1 MPIDPSIIGNVMAPQ
16 AVQMPDMNAM
26 MQTQTRGMENIYQ
39 IEAAREA
46 QAKEEAKAQEAEAIK
61 ALSPAIA
68 AAFEDPSDAG
78 LDAAFSLVPEEFG
91 AAADEQ
97 LTQLRAIPDIN
108 RRKAVIRSALL
119 QDDYG
124 RALLAQ
130 LEPTANMRLQAQT
143 AAGSQSLAE
152 RRLALDIQKAEAE
165 AAGGGVSPDVAA
177 RLEFDREKFAAEQA
191 EKAKIASGEAAP
203 VQLQKGERWNPE
215 KQRVEAVP
223 GSQTYNKQKSTQAKD
238 YSSAKN
244 AVRELE
250 KVRGTVKALKET
262 TGYQKAM
269 GTGAIMSNVPNT
281 PLSTFT
287 GAYDFQTKYKNLKGA
302 VATLG
307 RAAASLQGKL
317 GNMAVQEWKTVSDAI
332 ANLDLESMSSA
343 QLDDQLEIITND
355 LTALD
360 AQVRDAYEKEWGD
373 TQFYNPLEGEGP
385 AETPGGEKTRPAG
398 VGPDWT
404 HMTDANGA
412 GAWVS
417 PDQKQIIEDQ

>member
-1 MPIDPSIIGNVMAPQ
+1 MPLDPSIISNAF
-16 AVQMPDMNAM
+16 ANISMPDMNAL
-26 MQTQTRGMENIYQ
+26 MQQRAQGAQNIYQ
-39 IEAAREA
+39 IERQRQADAASEQEDM
-46 QAKEEAKAQEAEAIK
+46 QAKTLQ
-61 ALSPAIA
+61 ALSPAVA

-78 LDAAFSLVPEEFG
+78 LDAAFSLVPEEYG
-91 AAADEQ
+91 DAADAQ
-97 LTQLRAIPDIN
+97 LAKLRSIPDVN

-130 LEPTANMRLQAQT
+130 LEPTANMRLQEGT
-143 AAGSQSLAE
+143 AARRAALDE
-152 RRLALDIQKAEAE
+152 RRIKLEEAKLNT
-165 AAGGGVSPDVAA
+165 GGGVSPDTAA
-177 RLEFDREKFAAEQA
+177 RLKFDREKFAAGQA
-191 EKAKIASGEAAP
+191 EKAKVASGEAP
-203 VQLQKGERWNPE
+203 PTELKKGERWNA
-215 KQRVEAVP
+215 KTGRVEAVP
-223 GSQTYNKQKSTQAKD
+223 GSETYTKQKSTQAKD

-373 TQFYNPLEGEGP
+373 TQFYNPLEGQGP
-385 AETPGGEKTRPAG
+385 AEPPPSADRPAG
-398 VGPDWT
+398 VGADWSLEE
-404 HMTDANGA
+404 DAQGNR
-412 GAWVS
+412 AWVN
-417 PDQKQIIEDQ
+417 PQRNKFIEAK